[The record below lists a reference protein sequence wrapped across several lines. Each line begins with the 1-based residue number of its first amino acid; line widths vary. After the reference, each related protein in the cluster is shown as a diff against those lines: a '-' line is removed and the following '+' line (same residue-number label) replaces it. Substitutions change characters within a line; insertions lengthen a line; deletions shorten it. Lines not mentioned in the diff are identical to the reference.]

1 MKEEQI
7 LLDEQGLKVTN
18 ARFIAGG
25 QTYAMSGIT
34 SVRLIKV
41 PQLKVFAWILIV
53 TGIFFIFIP
62 TIIGIIMLRKQLPP
76 WAVGLSTASGAVNAY
91 FTKDGAF
98 AERVVGALNDA
109 MIARG

>member
-1 MKEEQI
+1 MKEEHVI
-7 LLDEQGLKVTN
+7 LDEQGLKVTN
-18 ARFIAGG
+18 ARFIAGWH
-25 QTYAMSGIT
+25 TYAMSGIT

-41 PQLKVFAWILIV
+41 PQMKVFAWICIV
-53 TGIFFIFIP
+53 GGIFLVFIP

-76 WAVGLSTASGAVNAY
+76 WAVSLTTASGAVNAY